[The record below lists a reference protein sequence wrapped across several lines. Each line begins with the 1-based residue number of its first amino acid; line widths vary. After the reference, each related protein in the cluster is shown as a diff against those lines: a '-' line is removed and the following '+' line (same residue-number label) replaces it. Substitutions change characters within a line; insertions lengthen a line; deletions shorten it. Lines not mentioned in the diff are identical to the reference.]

1 MATNGKFTLIQQNDT
16 HAQMELHWEG
26 FWRNGELEYRRPAV
40 MPGNSCC
47 EADRQVPCAVRGCGL
62 SMAWWRS
69 GRRARALYR
78 H

>member
-26 FWRNGELEYRRPAV
+26 FWRNGELEYRKAGGYARAAAVVSATPSTGPVRP
-40 MPGNSCC
+40 
-47 EADRQVPCAVRGCGL
+47 
-62 SMAWWRS
+62 S